1 MAIYG
6 LGGYPGLNPYGMG
19 PQALPMMGI
28 PLQQILM
35 ALVQQMLAQFTGGSG
50 FAASQNPGFGGGS
63 GGCGCGGG
71 SPSNFV
77 PNAQGGLSD
86 FLGGTRPNSQAGS
99 ELPASSTGNRLA
111 DFAKRWDGKNFK
123 PGQTKRCADFVSTML
138 EQSGTAPPGFK
149 HTARAADF
157 AKYGKKVGRD
167 ALKPGDIVLF
177 DNTYRRGKYTH
188 VGIYIGNGKFVHR
201 PTANAPVKIDSLT
214 SGRYA
219 QKFSEGRRL

>member
-19 PQALPMMGI
+19 QGMPMMGI

-35 ALVQQMLAQFTGGSG
+35 ALVQQVLTQFMGGSG
-50 FAASQNPGFGGGS
+50 FSPFQSPQFGGP
-63 GGCGCGGG
+63 GGGGCGGG
-71 SPSNFV
+71 GGGSPGTI
-77 PNAQGGLSD
+77 PNMQGGIND
-86 FLGGTRPNSQAGS
+86 FLGGTRPNSQLGS

-111 DFAKRWDGKNFK
+111 DYARRWEGKSFK

-149 HTARAADF
+149 HTALAADF